1 MKRIY
6 IIYSILTMLIVFANY
21 TGCGVKGNPDILS
34 TIQDKGQIVQNL
46 SAVSAGN
53 AVQLNWDFYGRDT
66 KINYIAVEKSEL
78 GSAGNEC
85 RDCPRIFERIGQVPI
100 EKIGRENREY
110 SNIHFTDVHVLKGK
124 IYSYRLK
131 LCHETGACQ
140 ESQTVEI
147 DFK

>member
-1 MKRIY
+1 MKRICVK
-6 IIYSILTMLIVFANY
+6 YSILTLLIVFANF
-21 TGCGVKGNPDILS
+21 TGCGVKGNPIMLS
-34 TIQDKGQIVQNL
+34 TVPDNGRIVQNL
-46 SAVSAGN
+46 SAVPAGN

-85 RDCPRIFERIGQVPI
+85 RDCPRTFERIGQVPI
-100 EKIGRENREY
+100 EKISRENREY
-110 SNIHFTDVHVLKGK
+110 NNIHFTDVHVIKGK

>member
-1 MKRIY
+1 MKRICVK
-6 IIYSILTMLIVFANY
+6 YSILTLLIVFANF

-66 KINYIAVEKSEL
+66 KINYIVVEKSEL

-85 RDCPRIFERIGQVPI
+85 RDCPRTFERIGQVPI
-100 EKIGRENREY
+100 EKISRENREY
-110 SNIHFTDVHVLKGK
+110 DSMHFTDVHVINGK